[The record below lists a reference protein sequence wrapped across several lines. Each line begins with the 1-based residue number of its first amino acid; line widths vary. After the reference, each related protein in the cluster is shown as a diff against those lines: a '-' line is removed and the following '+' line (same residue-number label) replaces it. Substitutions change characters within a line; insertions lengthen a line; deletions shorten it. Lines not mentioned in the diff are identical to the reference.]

1 VEFPSGYRFLA
12 LGLVLLEFVGV
23 EHDSVAYPAEVGQ
36 AQRVDFGDAVE
47 KAAAF
52 AQYDGEDRYAEFVG
66 QVVSDQGAHEGVAA
80 VDEDFALT

>member
-1 VEFPSGYRFLA
+1 
-12 LGLVLLEFVGV
+12 
-23 EHDSVAYPAEVGQ
+23 
-36 AQRVDFGDAVE
+36 VDFGDAVE